1 MIRNTILAATAAAA
15 FAVPAFADSHMGAK
29 TIVETAAGAGDFDT
43 LVAAVE
49 AAGLAET
56 LSGDGPFTVFAPTDA
71 AFEKLPEG
79 TVEELLMPEN
89 KDKLVQILTY
99 HVLPAAVMS
108 GDISGEMMPETVEGS
123 TLTVMPTEDD
133 GVMVNDATV
142 IQADIEASNGVI
154 HAIDTVLMPEG

>member
-1 MIRNTILAATAAAA
+1 MIRTTLLAAASAAAFALPALADHHMEAKSIPETAAAA
-15 FAVPAFADSHMGAK
+15 G
-29 TIVETAAGAGDFDT
+29 EFDT
-43 LVAAVE
+43 LLAAVE

-56 LSGDGPFTVFAPTDA
+56 LSGDGPFTVFAPTDDAFA
-71 AFEKLPEG
+71 ALPEG

-99 HVLPAAVMS
+99 HVLPGAVMS
-108 GDISGEMMPETVEGS
+108 GDISGEMMPETVQGS
-123 TLTVMPTEDD
+123 ALTVMPTEDD